1 MEVVH
6 FQAGE
11 LTQAHVDDSL
21 GLRVGESETFGK
33 LLFGSIGRLGMAD
46 NADYLVDIVAGDD
59 QTFENMSLFLCFA
72 QFVFCAPDHHVVAV
86 VDECFYK
93 ILEIEQTRTSVD
105 KSHVVDRE
113 CRLHCCHLVELVE
126 HHIGVGVLTELDDD
140 AHALVVALVVDVGDA
155 FDFFLVDKIGDIF
168 YQLGFVDTV
177 GNFVNDDGLMLF
189 LLLNVGVGADHDA
202 SAAGLIGLFDPC
214 GAVDGATC
222 GEVGRRDMLH
232 QLRNGDF
239 GVVEIG
245 YAGID

>member
-1 MEVVH
+1 MRDGDNHLVVGIEVLGIEFAGGIFDFCAAGIAETGDHFKEFVANDSAAHRVVVEHRFQKRDALLEFFIAGMEVVH

-33 LLFGSIGRLGMAD
+33 LLFGSVRRLGMAD

-155 FDFFLVDKIGDIF
+155 FDFFSLTRSAIYFISSA
-168 YQLGFVDTV
+168 
-177 GNFVNDDGLMLF
+177 
-189 LLLNVGVGADHDA
+189 LLT
-202 SAAGLIGLFDPC
+202 P
-214 GAVDGATC
+214 
-222 GEVGRRDMLH
+222 
-232 QLRNGDF
+232 
-239 GVVEIG
+239 
-245 YAGID
+245 